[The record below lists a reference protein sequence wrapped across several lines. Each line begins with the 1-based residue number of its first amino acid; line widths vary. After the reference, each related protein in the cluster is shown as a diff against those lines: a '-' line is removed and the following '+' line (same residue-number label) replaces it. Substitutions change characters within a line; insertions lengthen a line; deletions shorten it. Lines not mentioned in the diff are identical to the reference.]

1 MQNKKDLKKLY
12 NQINK
17 NAYLKGNI
25 SQYKDYFNQL
35 RDLLKLF
42 WTYREKSFQIS
53 KISGLLFLHDI
64 AKAILYSKLA
74 METISGNVQREN
86 ETEEEWEECLEEDKN
101 IVKKYEQSI
110 LDFLEIV
117 HIFIE
122 TDKVDYYFTEI
133 KNKYRVKMIWD
144 ENHYILDESF
154 IDENLILEAQEFITS
169 CDRFDIFKN
178 LKNI

>member
-110 LDFLEIV
+110 LDFLEIID
-117 HIFIE
+117 IFLK
-122 TDKVDYYFTEI
+122 TDQVNYYFAEFKDI
-133 KNKYRVKMIWD
+133 RFKLVWLHNKYIVD
-144 ENHYILDESF
+144 FDSF
-154 IDENLILEAQEFITS
+154 PKDQSKEIEKYVYLCEKN
-169 CDRFDIFKN
+169 DIFKN
-178 LKNI
+178 INNL